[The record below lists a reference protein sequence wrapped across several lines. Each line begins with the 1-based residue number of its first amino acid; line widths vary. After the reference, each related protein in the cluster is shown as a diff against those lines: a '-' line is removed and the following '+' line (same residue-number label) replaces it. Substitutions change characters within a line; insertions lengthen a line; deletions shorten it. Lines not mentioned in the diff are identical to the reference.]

1 MNRRWNS
8 IKAIQLFVFS
18 LLCYSTNAQVSL
30 VADYT
35 AHYGIVEGTNLTG
48 YVTYDVYVSFPTSN
62 YRLTA
67 LGAGLQSNSNFIV
80 ELSSD
85 CNFFQ
90 HANGSFFSEGIVCN
104 DYSVN
109 PSLEWDSRFALGSE
123 CNNSSPSLYNVSSEI
138 NALNNWE
145 NGGSTISLS
154 NTLFFRM
161 PNDPSVLLDSEN
173 KILVGRFTTCGNL
186 CMKIG
191 VQYFENYSGPGS
203 AFQTEV
209 LEGCFNNPCSSNP
222 IAQNATVTQTGCNT
236 ESQEINLNA
245 GGNVPVNYE
254 LWDTSI
260 NAVVAT
266 TNSLDGSC
274 SFNAPSA
281 GSFVIHST
289 DNFGCRDTT
298 SVISVQ
304 EFIPPS
310 VQLIG
315 NNLTCFQDGS
325 GSIEISG
332 SGGTGAL
339 TELSMNSLLPFTL
352 MNLDAGIVN
361 VQVID
366 ENGCLASNSVL
377 LEEPTALQ
385 ASLTQQTDLV
395 CATQCTGAIAYSL
408 NGGVGGYSYELVSN
422 GASGLASGSL
432 LNLCGGIDTLM
443 ISDGNGCSF
452 ILPFSLNYPD
462 SILIQSEIN
471 VPTCY
476 EYTDGNANFVFSG
489 GTGSLQIT
497 IGNGNFEVLPQTVL
511 EYQLANL
518 GVGTIAITAEDDA
531 GCSIDEVIS
540 VESFFPSNLN
550 LNTTSTEESCF
561 NNLDGTAEV
570 LLEGGNGPFVFL
582 WNDEQMQQTAS
593 ASGLVGNRNYR
604 VEVTDVNNCVYK
616 RSVFVPLKDGCIF
629 IANAITPNGDGSND
643 TWVIGGLEGFADA
656 HVQVVNR
663 YGQVVFES
671 NGYTNP
677 WRGTLN
683 NEPLPPADYY
693 YVVSYDKNKD
703 PLTGVVSIKYE

>member
-1 MNRRWNS
+1 MNRRWN
-8 IKAIQLFVFS
+8 LFEVVQVFVLV
-18 LLCYSTNAQVSL
+18 LLTCASTAQVSL

-35 AHYGIVEGTNLTG
+35 AHYGIVGGTDLTG
-48 YVTYDVYVSFPTSN
+48 YVSYDVYVAFPNSN
-62 YRLTA
+62 YRLTSI
-67 LGAGLQSNSNFIV
+67 GGGLQADPNFTV
-80 ELSSD
+80 QLSSD
-85 CNFFQ
+85 CDFFQ
-90 HANGSFFSEGIVCN
+90 HTNGSYFSEGINCA
-104 DYSVN
+104 DYAAS
-109 PSLEWDSRFALGSE
+109 PTLEWDSRFALGSE
-123 CNNSSPSLYNVSSEI
+123 CNNTSSSLYNVSSEM

-145 NGGSTISLS
+145 NGNSSLSLS

-161 PNDPSVLLDSEN
+161 PNDPSVQTNTEN

-186 CMKIG
+186 CVKLG

-209 LEGCFNNPCSSNP
+209 LEGCFNNPCLWNP
-222 IAQNATVTQTGCNT
+222 IEQTATVTQIGCST
-236 ESQEINLNA
+236 ETHVINLNA
-245 GGNVPVNYE
+245 GGNFPVTYE
-254 LWDTSI
+254 LWDTAL
-260 NAVVAT
+260 NALVAST
-266 TNSLDGSC
+266 TSLDGTC
-274 SFNAPSA
+274 SFNAPGA

-298 SVISVQ
+298 NVFSIL

-315 NNLTCFQDGS
+315 NNLTCFQDAS

-339 TELSMNSLLPFTL
+339 TELSTGSPLPFAL
-352 MNLDAGIVN
+352 MNLNAGVLN
-361 VQVID
+361 VEVID
-366 ENGCLASNSVL
+366 ENGCLASNSIL
-377 LEEPTALQ
+377 LEQPTALQ

-395 CATQCTGAIAYSL
+395 CATQCAGAISYSS
-408 NGGVGGYSYELVSN
+408 NGGVGNYSFELLSN
-422 GASGLASGSL
+422 GASGMASGVL
-432 LNLCGGIDTLM
+432 TNLCGGADTLVV
-443 ISDGNGCSF
+443 SDGNGCAF
-452 ILPFSLNYPD
+452 QLPFELNYPD
-462 SILIQSEIN
+462 SLQIQSTGIG
-471 VPTCY
+471 PTCI
-476 EYTDGNANFVFSG
+476 EYNDGEANLFFSG
-489 GTGSLQIT
+489 GTGSLLIN
-497 IGNGNFEVLPQTVL
+497 IENGNFEVLPQSVV

-518 GVGTIAITAEDDA
+518 GVGTISIHVEDDL

-540 VESFFPSNLN
+540 VEAVFPSNLN

-570 LLEGGNGPFVFL
+570 LLQGGNGPFSFL
-582 WNDEQMQQTAS
+582 WNDLQGQQTAL
-593 ASGLVGNRNYR
+593 ATGLVGNRNYR
-604 VEVTDVNNCVYK
+604 VEVTDVNNCIYK
-616 RSVFVPLKDGCIF
+616 RTVFVPLKDGCIF

-643 TWVIGGLEGFADA
+643 TWVIGGLDGYADA

-671 NGYTNP
+671 NGYANP

-693 YVVSYDKNKD
+693 YVVSYDKSKE

>member
-1 MNRRWNS
+1 MLALATS
-8 IKAIQLFVFS
+8 AS
-18 LLCYSTNAQVSL
+18 MAQVSL

-35 AHYGIVEGTNLTG
+35 AHYGIVEGTDLTG
-48 YVTYDVYVSFPTSN
+48 YVTYDVYVSFPTPN

-67 LGAGLQSNSNFIV
+67 IGGGLQSNPNFTV
-80 ELSSD
+80 QLSSD

-90 HANGSFFSEGIVCN
+90 HINGSYFSEGINCA
-104 DYSVN
+104 DYAAS
-109 PSLEWDSRFALGSE
+109 PALEWDSRFALGSE
-123 CNNSSPSLYNVSSEI
+123 CNNTSSSLYNVSSEM

-145 NGGSTISLS
+145 NGSSTISLS

-161 PNDPSVLLDSEN
+161 PNDPSVQTNTEN

-186 CMKIG
+186 CVKLG
-191 VQYFENYSGPGS
+191 AQYFENYSGPGS

-209 LEGCFNNPCSSNP
+209 LEGCFNNPCLANP
-222 IAQNATVTQTGCNT
+222 IDQTATVTQTGCST
-236 ESQEINLNA
+236 ETQVINLNA
-245 GGNVPVNYE
+245 GGNVPVTYE
-254 LWDTSI
+254 LWNTSV
-260 NAVVAT
+260 NALVGT
-266 TNSLDGSC
+266 SNSMDGSC

-289 DNFGCRDTT
+289 DTYGCRDTT
-298 SVISVQ
+298 NAISIL

-315 NNLTCFQDGS
+315 NNLTCFQDAS

-339 TELSMNSLLPFTL
+339 TELSTSSPLPFIL
-352 MNLDAGIVN
+352 MNLNAGVLN

-366 ENGCLASNSVL
+366 ENGCLASSSVL
-377 LEEPTALQ
+377 LEEPAVLQ
-385 ASLTQQTDLV
+385 ATLTQQTDLV
-395 CATQCTGAIAYSL
+395 CATQCTGAISYSS
-408 NGGVGGYSYELVSN
+408 NGGVGNYSVELLSN
-422 GASGLASGSL
+422 GASGLASGIL
-432 LNLCGGIDTLM
+432 TNLCGGADTLVVL
-443 ISDGNGCSF
+443 DGNGCVF
-452 ILPFSLNYPD
+452 QLPFELNYPD
-462 SILIQSEIN
+462 SLQIQSSIVE
-471 VPTCY
+471 PTCY
-476 EYTDGNANFVFSG
+476 EYVDGNANLLFSG
-489 GTGSLQIT
+489 GTGSLLID
-497 IGNGNFEVLPQTVL
+497 IANGNFEILPQSVV

-518 GVGTIAITAEDDA
+518 GVGTISIHVEDDA

-540 VESFFPSNLN
+540 VESVFPSNLN

-561 NNLDGTAEV
+561 NNLDGTAEA
-570 LLEGGNGPFVFL
+570 LLQGGNGPFSFL
-582 WNDEQMQQTAS
+582 WNDLQAQQTAL
-593 ASGLVGNRNYR
+593 ATGLVGNRNYR
-604 VEVTDVNNCVYK
+604 VEVTDVNNCVYT
-616 RSVFVPLKDGCIF
+616 RTVFVPLKDGCIF

-656 HVQVVNR
+656 RVQVVNR

-693 YVVSYDKNKD
+693 YVVSYDKSKE

>member
-1 MNRRWNS
+1 MKRRWNLFQVVQVFVLALVASAS
-8 IKAIQLFVFS
+8 I
-18 LLCYSTNAQVSL
+18 AQVSL

-35 AHYGIVEGTNLTG
+35 AHYGIIDGTDLTG
-48 YVTYDVYVSFPTSN
+48 YVTYDVYVSFPNSN
-62 YRLTA
+62 YRLTSI
-67 LGAGLQSNSNFIV
+67 GGGLQSNPNFTV
-80 ELSSD
+80 QLSSD
-85 CNFFQ
+85 CDFFQ
-90 HANGSFFSEGIVCN
+90 HTNGSYFSGGINCA
-104 DYSVN
+104 DYASD
-109 PSLEWDSRFALGSE
+109 PSLEWDSRFAVGSE
-123 CNNSSPSLYNVSSEI
+123 CNNASPSLYHVSSEM

-145 NGGSTISLS
+145 NGNTTLALS

-161 PNDPSVLLDSEN
+161 PNDPSVLLSSGN

-186 CMKIG
+186 CVKMG
-191 VQYFENYSGPGS
+191 VQYFENYSGAGS

-209 LEGCFNNPCSSNP
+209 VEGCFNNPCITNP
-222 IAQNATVTQTGCNT
+222 FAQTATVTQSGCTT

-315 NNLTCFQDGS
+315 NNLTCFQDAS

-332 SGGTGAL
+332 SGGSGAL
-339 TELSMNSLLPFTL
+339 TELSTSSLLPFTL

-366 ENGCLASNSVL
+366 ENGCLASSSVL
-377 LEEPTALQ
+377 LEEPAVLQ

-395 CATQCTGAIAYSL
+395 CANQCTGAIAYSSA
-408 NGGVGGYSYELVSN
+408 GGVGNYAFELVSN
-422 GASGLASGSL
+422 GSTGLASGTL
-432 LNLCGGIDTLM
+432 TNLCGGADTLV
-443 ISDGNGCSF
+443 ISDGNGCAF
-452 ILPFSLNYPD
+452 QLPFELSYPD
-462 SILIQSEIN
+462 SLQIFSSG
-471 VPTCY
+471 VGPTCS
-476 EYTDGNANFVFSG
+476 EYTDGEANLVFEG
-489 GTGSLQIT
+489 GTGALHIT
-497 IGNGNFEVLPQTVL
+497 IAEGNYEILPQSLL

-518 GVGTIAITAEDDA
+518 GVGIISIQVEDDA
-531 GCSIDEVIS
+531 GCSLNEIIT
-540 VESFFPSNLN
+540 VEPVFSSNLN
-550 LNTTSTEESCF
+550 LSTSSTEESCF

-570 LLEGGNGPFVFL
+570 LIEGGFGPFSFL
-582 WNDEQMQQTAS
+582 WNDAQAQQTPLAT
-593 ASGLVGNRNYR
+593 GLVGNRNYR
-604 VEVTDVNNCVYK
+604 VQVTDVNNCVYT
-616 RSVFVPLKDGCIF
+616 RTVFVPLKDGCIF

-656 HVQVVNR
+656 RVQVVNR

-671 NGYTNP
+671 NGYSNP

-693 YVVSYDKNKD
+693 YVVSYDKSKE

>member
-1 MNRRWNS
+1 MKRRWNLFQVVQVFVLALVASAS
-8 IKAIQLFVFS
+8 I
-18 LLCYSTNAQVSL
+18 AQVSL

-35 AHYGIVEGTNLTG
+35 AHYGIIDGTDLTG
-48 YVTYDVYVSFPTSN
+48 YVTYDVYVSFPNSN
-62 YRLTA
+62 YRLTSI
-67 LGAGLQSNSNFIV
+67 GGGLQSNPNFTV
-80 ELSSD
+80 QLSSD
-85 CNFFQ
+85 CDFFQ
-90 HANGSFFSEGIVCN
+90 HTNGSYFSGGINCA
-104 DYSVN
+104 DYASD
-109 PSLEWDSRFALGSE
+109 PSLEWDSRFAVGSE
-123 CNNSSPSLYNVSSEI
+123 CNNASPSLYHVSSEM

-145 NGGSTISLS
+145 NGNTTLALS

-161 PNDPSVLLDSEN
+161 PNDPSVLLSSGN

-186 CMKIG
+186 CVKMG
-191 VQYFENYSGPGS
+191 VQYFENYSGAGS

-209 LEGCFNNPCSSNP
+209 VEGCFNNPCITNP
-222 IAQNATVTQTGCNT
+222 FAQTATVTQSGCTT

-315 NNLTCFQDGS
+315 NNLTCFQDAS

-332 SGGTGAL
+332 SGGSGAL
-339 TELSMNSLLPFTL
+339 TELSTSSLLPFTL

-366 ENGCLASNSVL
+366 ENGCLASSSVL
-377 LEEPTALQ
+377 LEEPAVLQ

-395 CATQCTGAIAYSL
+395 CANQCTGAIAYSSA
-408 NGGVGGYSYELVSN
+408 GGVGNYAFELVSN
-422 GASGLASGSL
+422 GSTGLASGTL
-432 LNLCGGIDTLM
+432 TNLCGGADTLV
-443 ISDGNGCSF
+443 ISDGNGCAF
-452 ILPFSLNYPD
+452 QLPFELSYPD
-462 SILIQSEIN
+462 SLQIFSSG
-471 VPTCY
+471 VGPTCS
-476 EYTDGNANFVFSG
+476 EYTDGEANLVFEG
-489 GTGSLQIT
+489 GTGALHIT
-497 IGNGNFEVLPQTVL
+497 IAEGNYEILPQSLL

-518 GVGTIAITAEDDA
+518 GVGIISIQVEDDA
-531 GCSIDEVIS
+531 GCSLNEIIT
-540 VESFFPSNLN
+540 VEPVFSSNLN
-550 LNTTSTEESCF
+550 LSASSTEESCF

-570 LLEGGNGPFVFL
+570 LIEGGFGPFSFL
-582 WNDEQMQQTAS
+582 WNDAQAQQTPLAT
-593 ASGLVGNRNYR
+593 GLAGNRNYR
-604 VEVTDVNNCVYK
+604 VQVTDVNNCVYT
-616 RSVFVPLKDGCIF
+616 RTVFVPLKDGCIF

-643 TWVIGGLEGFADA
+643 TWVIGGLDGYSAA

-663 YGQVVFES
+663 YGQLVFES
-671 NGYTNP
+671 NGYANP

-693 YVVSYDKNKD
+693 YVVSYDKSKE

>member
-1 MNRRWNS
+1 MKRRLN
-8 IKAIQLFVFS
+8 ILKTLQALAFA
-18 LLCYSTNAQVSL
+18 LLYYSSSAQISL

-35 AHYGIVEGTNLTG
+35 AHYGIIEGTDLTG

-62 YRLTA
+62 YRLTS
-67 LGAGLQSNSNFIV
+67 LGGGLQSNPNFIV
-80 ELSSD
+80 QLSSD
-85 CNFFQ
+85 CDFFQ
-90 HANGSFFSEGIVCN
+90 HVNGSYFSQGINCA
-104 DYSVN
+104 DYAAS
-109 PSLEWDSRFALGSE
+109 PALEWDSRFALGSE
-123 CNNSSPSLYNVSSEI
+123 CNNTSSSLYNVSSEM

-145 NGGSTISLS
+145 NGSSTLSLS

-161 PNDPSVLLDSEN
+161 PNDPSVLLSSGN

-186 CMKIG
+186 CVKMG
-191 VQYFENYSGPGS
+191 VQYFENYSGAGS

-209 LEGCFNNPCSSNP
+209 VEGCFNNPCITNP
-222 IAQNATVTQTGCNT
+222 FAQTATVTQSGCTT
-236 ESQEINLNA
+236 ESQEINLSA
-245 GGNVPVNYE
+245 GGNVPVTYE
-254 LWDTSI
+254 LWNTSL
-260 NAVVAT
+260 NAPLAT
-266 TNSLDGSC
+266 SNSIDGSC

-298 SVISVQ
+298 NVFSIL

-315 NNLTCFQDGS
+315 NNLTCFQDAS

-332 SGGTGAL
+332 SGGTGSL
-339 TELSMNSLLPFTL
+339 TELSTNSLLPFTL

-361 VQVID
+361 VQVVD
-366 ENGCLASNSVL
+366 ENGCLASSSVL
-377 LEEPTALQ
+377 LEEPAVLQ
-385 ASLTQQTDLV
+385 VSLTQQTDLV
-395 CATQCTGAIAYSL
+395 CATQCTGAISYSSS
-408 NGGVGGYSYELVSN
+408 GGVGNYTFELVSS
-422 GASGLASGSL
+422 GASGLVSGSL
-432 LNLCGGIDTLM
+432 SNLCGGLDTLI
-443 ISDGNGCSF
+443 ISDENGCSF
-452 ILPFSLNYPD
+452 QLPFELNYPD
-462 SILIQSEIN
+462 SLQIFSSG
-471 VPTCY
+471 VGPTCS
-476 EYTDGNANFVFSG
+476 EYTDGEANLVFAG
-489 GTGSLQIT
+489 GTGALHIT
-497 IGNGNFEVLPQTVL
+497 IAEGNYEILPQSLL

-518 GVGTIAITAEDDA
+518 GVGIISIQVEDDA
-531 GCSIDEVIS
+531 GCSINEIIT
-540 VESFFPSNLN
+540 VEAVFSSNLN
-550 LNTTSTEESCF
+550 LSTSSTEESCF

-570 LLEGGNGPFVFL
+570 LLVDGFGPFSFL
-582 WNDEQMQQTAS
+582 WNDAQAQQTPLAT
-593 ASGLVGNRNYR
+593 GLVGNRNYR
-604 VEVTDVNNCVYK
+604 VEVTDANNCIYR

-643 TWVIGGLEGFADA
+643 TWVIGGLDGYADA

-693 YVVSYDKNKD
+693 YVVSYDNSKE

>member
-1 MNRRWNS
+1 MLALATS
-8 IKAIQLFVFS
+8 AS
-18 LLCYSTNAQVSL
+18 MAQVSL

-35 AHYGIVEGTNLTG
+35 AHYGIVEGTDLTG
-48 YVTYDVYVSFPTSN
+48 YVSYDVYVSFPTPN

-67 LGAGLQSNSNFIV
+67 IGGGLQSNPNFNV
-80 ELSSD
+80 QLSSD

-90 HANGSFFSEGIVCN
+90 HINGSYFSEGINCA
-104 DYSVN
+104 DYAAS
-109 PSLEWDSRFALGSE
+109 PALEWDSRFALGSE
-123 CNNSSPSLYNVSSEI
+123 CNNTSSSLYNVSSEM

-145 NGGSTISLS
+145 NGSSTLSLS

-161 PNDPSVLLDSEN
+161 PNDPSVQTNTEN

-186 CMKIG
+186 CVKLG
-191 VQYFENYSGPGS
+191 AQYFENYSGPGS

-209 LEGCFNNPCSSNP
+209 LEGCFNNPCLANP
-222 IAQNATVTQTGCNT
+222 IAQTATVTQTGCST
-236 ESQEINLNA
+236 ETQVINLNV
-245 GGNVPVNYE
+245 GGNVPVTYE
-254 LWDTSI
+254 LWNTSV
-260 NAVVAT
+260 NALVGT
-266 TNSLDGSC
+266 SNSMDGSC

-289 DNFGCRDTT
+289 DTYGCRDTT
-298 SVISVQ
+298 NAISIL
-304 EFIPPS
+304 EFIAPS

-315 NNLTCFQDGS
+315 NNLTCFQDAS

-339 TELSMNSLLPFTL
+339 TELSTSSPLPFTL
-352 MNLDAGIVN
+352 MNLNAGVLN

-366 ENGCLASNSVL
+366 ENGCLASSSVL
-377 LEEPTALQ
+377 LEEPAVLQ
-385 ASLTQQTDLV
+385 VTLTQQTDLV
-395 CATQCTGAIAYSL
+395 CATQCTGAISYSS
-408 NGGVGGYSYELVSN
+408 NGGVGNYSVELLSN
-422 GASGLASGSL
+422 GTSGLASGVL
-432 LNLCGGIDTLM
+432 TNLCGGADTLVV
-443 ISDGNGCSF
+443 SDGNGCAF
-452 ILPFSLNYPD
+452 QLPFELNYPD
-462 SILIQSEIN
+462 SLQIQSSIIE
-471 VPTCY
+471 PTCY
-476 EYTDGNANFVFSG
+476 EYVDGNANLFFSG
-489 GTGSLQIT
+489 GTGSLLIDIT
-497 IGNGNFEVLPQTVL
+497 NGNFEILPQSVV

-518 GVGTIAITAEDDA
+518 GVGTISIHVEDDL

-540 VESFFPSNLN
+540 VESVFPSNLN

-570 LLEGGNGPFVFL
+570 LLQGGNGPFSFL
-582 WNDEQMQQTAS
+582 WNDLQAQQTAL
-593 ASGLVGNRNYR
+593 ATGLVGNRNYR
-604 VEVTDVNNCVYK
+604 VEVTDVNNCIYK
-616 RSVFVPLKDGCIF
+616 RTVFVPLKDGCIF

-643 TWVIGGLEGFADA
+643 TWVIGGLDGYADA

-671 NGYTNP
+671 NGYANP

-693 YVVSYDKNKD
+693 YVVSYDKSKE